1 MNSNFKEDNKM
12 PLIRVTTSPLTIE
25 QKKEMVRQM
34 TEVTMEVLGAPEQ
47 AHIVLIDELPLDALG
62 MGKLTVAEMV
72 ESKMNH
78 VDK

>member
-1 MNSNFKEDNKM
+1 M
-12 PLIRVTTSPLTIE
+12 PLIRVTTSPLTTE

-47 AHIVLIDELPLDALG
+47 AHFVLIDELPLDALG

-72 ESKMNH
+72 ENKMNYGAE
-78 VDK
+78 

>member
-1 MNSNFKEDNKM
+1 M
-12 PLIRVTTSPLTIE
+12 PLIRVTTSSLTTE

-34 TEVTMEVLGAPEQ
+34 TEVTMEILGTPEQ

-78 VDK
+78 ADE

>member
-1 MNSNFKEDNKM
+1 M
-12 PLIRVTTSPLTIE
+12 PLIRVTTSPLTTE

-78 VDK
+78 IDE

>member
-1 MNSNFKEDNKM
+1 M
-12 PLIRVTTSPLTIE
+12 PLIRVTTSPLTTK

-78 VDK
+78 VDE

>member
-1 MNSNFKEDNKM
+1 M

-25 QKKEMVRQM
+25 QKKKMVRQM

-78 VDK
+78 VDE

>member
-1 MNSNFKEDNKM
+1 M
-12 PLIRVTTSPLTIE
+12 PLIRVTTSPLTTE

-47 AHIVLIDELPLDALG
+47 AHIVLIDELPIDALG

-78 VDK
+78 VAE

>member
-1 MNSNFKEDNKM
+1 M